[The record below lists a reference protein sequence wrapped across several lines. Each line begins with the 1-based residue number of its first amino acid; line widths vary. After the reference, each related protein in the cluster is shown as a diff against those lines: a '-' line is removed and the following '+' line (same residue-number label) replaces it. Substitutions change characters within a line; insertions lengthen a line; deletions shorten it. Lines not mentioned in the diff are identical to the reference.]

1 VRISEFNHRYV
12 TMEIDYEEV
21 RKINALDTDSMGKL
35 CELLLKYERYMD
47 DCRKI
52 KTKELLAIYE

>member
-1 VRISEFNHRYV
+1 
-12 TMEIDYEEV
+12 MEIDYEEV